1 MDLFTVTIG
10 ISIVIY
16 VAIGSYAGRSVR
28 MLDDYFV
35 AGRRAPT
42 LLILGTLV
50 ASVMSTSIFLG
61 EAAFT
66 YDGQFG
72 AYLLF
77 PGIAV
82 TGYMLGALFF
92 GVYLRR
98 SRAPT
103 VADYFG
109 HRFQSRRL
117 QQFAGATIIL
127 GLGGYLLIVT
137 QGAAI
142 LLSDL
147 TGLPI
152 ATSLITAWCG
162 YTLFTMYSGSKGV
175 ILTDTLMF
183 LLFMTATVVY
193 VVYIVDGFGGISA
206 AITDMARLESKP
218 GIASWTGI
226 IGEGTEWP
234 TALDY
239 VIWAVVMDLAWA
251 LVYAVGPWQ
260 AGRHLMARD
269 EHVVLRASILASF
282 CVILLQMLVY
292 GLGGLMNL
300 AKTDITPSE
309 TVLIW
314 AAKTMVPELL
324 GAFLLA
330 GIVAAAL
337 SSASTFLSLVGFSV
351 SNDMGRKP
359 LALTLS
365 ATRKIMLITGLIAL
379 ICCYYFPPDIF
390 WFMLFIGTVFASSWG
405 PVSLMSVWS
414 KRITRD
420 AAFWGMVSGFFV
432 NVTLAAI
439 DYLDI
444 YQMPDFYPA
453 VIGVVASIAVI
464 QVVSAFGKV
473 SRQERVYRMRL
484 HRPPQSDI
492 DRGKTMRTLLAPL
505 GLIVYGTAMP
515 FLLLK
520 YYVIPYQIGT
530 GEILPNGWVNWHTT
544 EALITLTVFM
554 LHVPLALIAM
564 KVIWNQYH
572 PESRRNQRLRRRA
585 RSKSASPNLADITPE
600 SASSFKSRLCPLPL
614 ADDTDQS

>member
-10 ISIVIY
+10 ISILIY
-16 VAIGSYAGRSVR
+16 VVIGSYAGRSVKK
-28 MLDDYFV
+28 LDDYFV

-50 ASVMSTSIFLG
+50 ASVMSTAIFMG

-117 QQFAGATIIL
+117 QQFAGFTIIL

-137 QGAAI
+137 QGAAL

-147 TGLPI
+147 TSLPFVASLLI
-152 ATSLITAWCG
+152 AWFS
-162 YTLFTMYSGSKGV
+162 YTLFTMYAGSKGV
-175 ILTDTLMF
+175 IITDTLMF
-183 LLFMTATVVY
+183 LLFMTATVIFA
-193 VVYIVDGFGGISA
+193 VYIIDSFGGFSA
-206 AITDMARLESKP
+206 AVTDMARLDSKP
-218 GIASWTGI
+218 GIASWTGV
-226 IGEGTEWP
+226 IGEGTDWP
-234 TALDY
+234 TPWDY
-239 VIWAVVMDLAWA
+239 VKWAVVMDIAWA
-251 LVYAVGPWQ
+251 FVYAVGPWQ
-260 AGRHLMARD
+260 ASRHLMARD
-269 EHVVLRASILASF
+269 EHVVLRAAILACF

-292 GLGGLMNL
+292 GIGGFMNL
-300 AKTDITPSE
+300 ARTDISPSE

-314 AAKTMVPELL
+314 AAKSIVPKIL

-351 SNDMGRKP
+351 SNDIGRKP
-359 LALTLS
+359 LAHTINK
-365 ATRKIMLITGLIAL
+365 TRKIMLMTSLIIL
-379 ICCYYFPPDIF
+379 ICCYFFPPNIF

-405 PVSLMSVWS
+405 PVGLMSVWS
-414 KRITRD
+414 KRITKD
-420 AAFWGMVSGFFV
+420 AAFWGMVSGFFM
-432 NVTLAAI
+432 NVIPATI
-439 DYLDI
+439 DYLGI
-444 YQMPDFYPA
+444 YHMPEYYPA
-453 VIGVVASIAVI
+453 VIGTAMSFAVI
-464 QVVSAFGKV
+464 FFISARGKV
-473 SRQERVYRMRL
+473 SREERHYRVRL
-484 HRPPQSDI
+484 HQTPASEI
-492 DRGKTMRTLLAPL
+492 DRAKTFKTLLPPL
-505 GLIVYGTAMP
+505 GLIIYGCGMP
-515 FLLLK
+515 LLLLN
-520 YYVIPYQIGT
+520 YYVIPYQVGT
-530 GEILPNGWVNWHTT
+530 GQILPDGTINWATP
-544 EALITLTVFM
+544 EAWITLSAFV

-564 KVIWNQYH
+564 RVIWKRYSPKTKSNQKILH
-572 PESRRNQRLRRRA
+572 RA
-585 RSKSASPNLADITPE
+585 RLKADSDLLIP
-600 SASSFKSRLCPLPL
+600 
-614 ADDTDQS
+614 

>member
-1 MDLFTVTIG
+1 MDLFAVTIG
-10 ISIVIY
+10 VSMLIY
-16 VAIGSYAGRSVR
+16 IAIGSYAGRGVKK
-28 MLDDYFV
+28 LDDYFV

-50 ASVMSTSIFLG
+50 ASVMSTAIFMG

-66 YDGQFG
+66 YEGQFG

-117 QQFAGATIIL
+117 QQFAGFTIIL

-147 TGLPI
+147 TGVSFI
-152 ATSLITAWCG
+152 SSLIIAWFS
-162 YTLFTMYSGSKGV
+162 YTLFTMYSGSRGV
-175 ILTDTLMF
+175 IITDTLMF
-183 LLFMTATVVY
+183 LLFMSATVAF

-206 AITDMARLESKP
+206 SITEMARLESKA

-226 IGEGTEWP
+226 VGEGTDWP
-234 TALDY
+234 TPLDY
-239 VIWAVVMDLAWA
+239 VIWAVVMDIAWA

-260 AGRHLMARD
+260 ASRHLMARD
-269 EHVVLRASILASF
+269 EHVVLRAAIVASF
-282 CVILLQMLVY
+282 CVIVLQMLVY
-292 GLGGLMNL
+292 GAGGLMNL

-314 AAKTMVPELL
+314 AAKNMVPEIL

-337 SSASTFLSLVGFSV
+337 SSASTFLSLVGFSI
-351 SNDMGRKP
+351 SNDMGPKP
-359 LALTLS
+359 IALTVNT
-365 ATRKIMLITGLIAL
+365 TRKIMLITSLVVL
-379 ICCYYFPPDIF
+379 VCCYFFPPNIF

-405 PVSLMSVWS
+405 PVGLMSVWS
-414 KRITRD
+414 KTITRD
-420 AAFWGMVSGFFV
+420 AAFWGMFSGFFM
-432 NVTLAAI
+432 NVIPATI
-439 DYLDI
+439 DYLGI
-444 YQMPDFYPA
+444 YQMPEYFPA
-453 VIGVVASIAVI
+453 VIGTVASIVVI
-464 QVVSAFGKV
+464 VVVSARGKV
-473 SRQERVYRMRL
+473 SREEKSYRMRL
-484 HRPPQSDI
+484 HRPPAIDI
-492 DRGKTMRTLLAPL
+492 DRAKTIKTLIAPM
-505 GLIVYGTAMP
+505 GLIVYGTVMP
-515 FLLLK
+515 LLLLK

-530 GEILPNGWVNWHTT
+530 GEILPDGSVNWHTP
-544 EALITLTVFM
+544 EALISLTVFM
-554 LHVPLALIAM
+554 LHVPLAVMAM
-564 KVIWNQYH
+564 KVIWDRYNPQTKTNQ
-572 PESRRNQRLRRRA
+572 QILRRA
-585 RSKSASPNLADITPE
+585 FLKE
-600 SASSFKSRLCPLPL
+600 
-614 ADDTDQS
+614 

>member
-10 ISIVIY
+10 VSILIY
-16 VAIGSYAGRSVR
+16 VVIGSYAGRGVKE
-28 MLDDYFV
+28 LDDYFV

-50 ASVMSTSIFLG
+50 ASVMSTSIFMG

-82 TGYMLGALFF
+82 TGYTLGALFF

-117 QQFAGATIIL
+117 QQFAGFTIIL

-137 QGAAI
+137 QGAA
-142 LLSDL
+142 LLLTDL
-147 TGLPI
+147 TGLPFV
-152 ATSLITAWCG
+152 TSLIVAWLS
-162 YTLFTMYSGSKGV
+162 YTLFTMYAGSRGV
-175 ILTDTLMF
+175 IITDTLMF
-183 LLFMTATVVY
+183 LLFMTATVLFVA
-193 VVYIVDGFGGISA
+193 YIVDGFGGISA
-206 AITDMARLESKP
+206 AVTDMARLESKA

-226 IGEGTEWP
+226 IGEGTDWP

-239 VIWAVVMDLAWA
+239 VIWAVVMDIAWA

-260 AGRHLMARD
+260 ASRHLMARD
-269 EHVVLRASILASF
+269 EHVVLRAAILASF
-282 CVILLQMLVY
+282 CVIVLQMLVY
-292 GLGGLMNL
+292 GIGGLMNL

-314 AAKTMVPELL
+314 AAKSMVPELL

-351 SNDMGRKP
+351 SNDMGSKP
-359 LALTLS
+359 LAHTVNT
-365 ATRKIMLITGLIAL
+365 TRKIMLVTSLIVL
-379 ICCYYFPPDIF
+379 VCCYFFPPNIF

-405 PVSLMSVWS
+405 PVGLMSIWS
-414 KRITRD
+414 KRITKD
-420 AAFWGMVSGFFV
+420 GAFWGMVSGFFM
-432 NVTLAAI
+432 NVIPATI
-439 DYLDI
+439 DYLGI
-444 YQMPDFYPA
+444 YDMPEYYPVVIGTVVSVA
-453 VIGVVASIAVI
+453 VIFVI
-464 QVVSAFGKV
+464 SARGTL
-473 SRQERVYRMRL
+473 SREEKTYRMCL
-484 HRPPQSDI
+484 HQTPPSDI
-492 DRGKTMRTLLAPL
+492 DRAKTIKTLLPPL
-505 GLIVYGTAMP
+505 GLIIYGTGMP
-515 FLLLK
+515 FWLLN
-520 YYVIPYQIGT
+520 YYVIPYQVGT
-530 GEILPNGWVNWHTT
+530 GEILPDGSVNWATG
-544 EALITLTVFM
+544 EALIVLAVFFV
-554 LHVPLALIAM
+554 HVPLALMAM
-564 KVIWNQYH
+564 KVTWDRYNPQ
-572 PESRRNQRLRRRA
+572 SKRNQKILYRA
-585 RSKSASPNLADITPE
+585 RLIRKS
-600 SASSFKSRLCPLPL
+600 CG
-614 ADDTDQS
+614 

>member
-1 MDLFTVTIG
+1 MDLFTLTIG
-10 ISIVIY
+10 ISILIY
-16 VAIGSYAGRSVR
+16 IVIGSYAGRSVKK
-28 MLDDYFV
+28 LDDYFV

-50 ASVMSTSIFLG
+50 ASVMSTSIFMG

-92 GVYLRR
+92 GVYIRR

-117 QQFAGATIIL
+117 QQFAGFTIIL

-147 TGLPI
+147 TGLPFV
-152 ATSLITAWCG
+152 TSLFVAWFS

-175 ILTDTLMF
+175 IITDTLMF
-183 LLFMTATVVY
+183 LLFMTATVFFVAY
-193 VVYIVDGFGGISA
+193 LVEGFGGISA
-206 AITDMARLESKP
+206 AVTDMAQLESKK

-226 IGEGTEWP
+226 IGEGTSWP

-251 LVYAVGPWQ
+251 FVYAVGPWQ
-260 AGRHLMARD
+260 ASRHLMARD
-269 EHVVLRASILASF
+269 EHVVLRAAILACF
-282 CVILLQMLVY
+282 FVILLQMLVY
-292 GLGGLMNL
+292 GIGGLMNL
-300 AKTDITPSE
+300 AKVDIDPSE

-314 AAKTMVPELL
+314 AAKTKVPEML

-337 SSASTFLSLVGFSV
+337 SSASTFLSLVGFSI
-351 SNDMGRKP
+351 SNDMGREP
-359 LALTLS
+359 LAHTVS
-365 ATRKIMLITGLIAL
+365 TTRKIMLATSLVAL
-379 ICCYYFPPDIF
+379 VCCYFFPPNIF

-405 PVSLMSVWS
+405 PVGLMSVWS
-414 KRITRD
+414 KRITRE
-420 AAFWGMVSGFFV
+420 AAFWGMVTGFFL
-432 NVTLAAI
+432 NVIPAAL
-439 DYLDI
+439 DYLGI
-444 YQMPDFYPA
+444 VSMPEYSPA
-453 VIGVVASIAVI
+453 VIGTVASFLVI
-464 QVVSAFGKV
+464 LAVSASGKV
-473 SRQERVYRMRL
+473 SREEYHYRMRL
-484 HRPPQSDI
+484 HRPPVCDI
-492 DRGKTMRTLLAPL
+492 NRVKTLKTLLAPL
-505 GLIVYGTAMP
+505 GLIIYGSGMP
-515 FLLLK
+515 LLLLN

-530 GEILPNGWVNWHTT
+530 GQIHPDGSVNWNTG
-544 EALITLTVFM
+544 EALITLTVF
-554 LHVPLALIAM
+554 LIHVPLALLAM
-564 KVIWNQYH
+564 KVIWDRYNPQTT
-572 PESRRNQRLRRRA
+572 RNQKILKRA
-585 RSKSASPNLADITPE
+585 RLENME
-600 SASSFKSRLCPLPL
+600 EV
-614 ADDTDQS
+614 

>member
-1 MDLFTVTIG
+1 MDLFTITIG
-10 ISIVIY
+10 VSILIYIVI
-16 VAIGSYAGRSVR
+16 GTYAGRGVKK
-28 MLDDYFV
+28 LDDYFV

-50 ASVMSTSIFLG
+50 ASVMSTAIFMG

-117 QQFAGATIIL
+117 QQFAGFTIIL

-137 QGAAI
+137 QGAAL

-147 TGLPI
+147 TGLPFV
-152 ATSLITAWCG
+152 TSLIVAWLS
-162 YTLFTMYSGSKGV
+162 YTFFTMYAGSRGV
-175 ILTDTLMF
+175 IITDTLMF
-183 LLFMTATVVY
+183 LLFMTATVFFVA
-193 VVYIVDGFGGISA
+193 YIVEGFGGISA
-206 AITDMARLESKP
+206 AVTDMARLESKA

-226 IGEGTEWP
+226 IGEGTDWSTP
-234 TALDY
+234 LDY
-239 VIWAVVMDLAWA
+239 VIWAVVIDIAWA

-260 AGRHLMARD
+260 ASRHLMARD
-269 EHVVLRASILASF
+269 EHVVLRAAILASF
-282 CVILLQMLVY
+282 CVIVLQMMVY
-292 GLGGLMNL
+292 GIGGLMNL

-314 AAKTMVPELL
+314 AAKSMVPELL

-351 SNDMGRKP
+351 SNDMGSKP
-359 LALTLS
+359 LALTVNT
-365 ATRKIMLITGLIAL
+365 TRKIMLVTSLIVL
-379 ICCYYFPPDIF
+379 VCCYFFPPNIF

-405 PVSLMSVWS
+405 PVGLMSIWS
-414 KRITRD
+414 KRITKD
-420 AAFWGMVSGFFV
+420 AAFWGMVSGFFM
-432 NVTLAAI
+432 NVIPASI
-439 DYLDI
+439 DYLGI
-444 YQMPDFYPA
+444 YDMPEYYPA
-453 VIGVVASIAVI
+453 VIGAVVSLTVI
-464 QVVSAFGKV
+464 FVVSARGRV
-473 SRQERVYRMRL
+473 SREEKYYRMRL
-484 HRPPQSDI
+484 HQTPPI
-492 DRGKTMRTLLAPL
+492 DLDRAKTIRTLLAPL

-515 FLLLK
+515 FWLLN
-520 YYVIPYQIGT
+520 YYVIPYQVGT
-530 GEILPNGWVNWHTT
+530 GEILPNGSVNWATG
-544 EALITLTVFM
+544 EALITLTVFL
-554 LHVPLALIAM
+554 LHVPLALMAM
-564 KVIWNQYH
+564 KVIWNRYNPH
-572 PESRRNQRLRRRA
+572 ARHNQKILYRA
-585 RSKSASPNLADITPE
+585 RKRVISEDAL
-600 SASSFKSRLCPLPL
+600 R
-614 ADDTDQS
+614 

>member
-1 MDLFTVTIG
+1 MDIFSVTIG
-10 ISIVIY
+10 VSILIY
-16 VAIGSYAGRSVR
+16 VVIGSYAGRSIKE
-28 MLDDYFV
+28 LDDYFV

-50 ASVMSTSIFLG
+50 ASVMSTAIFMG
-61 EAAFT
+61 EAGFT

-92 GVYLRR
+92 GVYIRR

-117 QQFAGATIIL
+117 QQFAGFTIIL

-137 QGAAI
+137 QGAAL

-147 TGLPI
+147 TGLSFV
-152 ATSLITAWCG
+152 TSLIVAWFS
-162 YTLFTMYSGSKGV
+162 YTLFTMYAGSKGV
-175 ILTDTLMF
+175 IITDTLMF
-183 LLFMTATVVY
+183 LIFMTATVVF

-206 AITDMARLESKP
+206 AVTDMARLESKK

-226 IGEGTEWP
+226 IGEGTGWSTP
-234 TALDY
+234 LDY
-239 VIWAVVMDLAWA
+239 VIWAVVMDIAWA

-260 AGRHLMARD
+260 ASRHLMARN
-269 EHVVLRASILASF
+269 EHVVLRAAILACF
-282 CVILLQMLVY
+282 CVIVLQMLVY
-292 GLGGLMNL
+292 GIGGLMNL
-300 AKTDITPSE
+300 AKVDIMPSE

-314 AAKTMVPELL
+314 AAQSIVPEFL

-351 SNDMGRKP
+351 SNDIGRKP
-359 LALTLS
+359 LALTVN
-365 ATRKIMLITGLIAL
+365 ATRRIMLLTSLIIL
-379 ICCYYFPPDIF
+379 VCCYFFPPDIF

-405 PVSLMSVWS
+405 PVGLMSIWS

-420 AAFWGMVSGFFV
+420 AAFWGMVSGFFM
-432 NVTLAAI
+432 NVIPAAI
-439 DYLDI
+439 DYLGI
-444 YQMPDFYPA
+444 YSMPEYYPA
-453 VIGVVASIAVI
+453 VIGTAVSVVVI
-464 QVVSAFGKV
+464 WVISALGKV
-473 SRQERVYRMRL
+473 SREEKAYRLRL
-484 HRPPQSDI
+484 HQTPASEI
-492 DRGKTMRTLLAPL
+492 DRVKTRNTLLAPL

-515 FLLLK
+515 FLLIR

-530 GEILPNGWVNWHTT
+530 GEILPDGSVNWSTA

-554 LHVPLALIAM
+554 LHVPLALMTM
-564 KVIWNQYH
+564 KVIWDRYNPQSRKNQKILH
-572 PESRRNQRLRRRA
+572 RA
-585 RSKSASPNLADITPE
+585 RLNEEVSHHG
-600 SASSFKSRLCPLPL
+600 
-614 ADDTDQS
+614 